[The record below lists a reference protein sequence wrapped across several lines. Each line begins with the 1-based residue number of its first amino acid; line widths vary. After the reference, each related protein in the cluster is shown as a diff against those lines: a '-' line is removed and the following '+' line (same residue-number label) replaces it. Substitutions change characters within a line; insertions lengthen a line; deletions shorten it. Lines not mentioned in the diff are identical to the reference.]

1 MPAASRPRM
10 HQLERKGE
18 RRAGIVNR
26 LRDRRDRMIGAIL
39 LGNNLVNILA
49 SALATSLFIAAVGE
63 AGVVFATVAMTV
75 LVLVFGEILPKTYAF
90 RNAEDLALRLSPV
103 LRVIISVLAPISDF
117 IQLVIR
123 GTLRL
128 FGVEIR
134 GDENWTETIEELRG
148 AIELHR
154 GGDASVQTERAMLR
168 SILDLADVDVELVMR
183 HRTDVVAIDAD
194 LPTNKII
201 NEVLDSPYT
210 RIPLWRGE
218 PDNIVGVLH
227 AKVLLRAIHD
237 HRDELD
243 NLQLKHIVTPPWFI
257 PETTTLLDQL
267 QAFRRRREHFALV
280 VDEYGALMGI
290 VTLEDILEEIVGDI
304 ADEHDVVLV
313 GVRPER
319 GGSYLVDGGVTVR
332 DLNRQFE
339 WRLPDQDAATIAG
352 LVIHE
357 AKLIPEI
364 GQIFMF
370 HGFRFEIARRERNQI
385 TSVRMTPA
393 HDEELLDEQDN
404 AEKQVIQRD

>member
-1 MPAASRPRM
+1 MLSAFFSGSETALTAASRPRM

-63 AGVVFATVAMTV
+63 AGVVYATVAMTV

-90 RNAEDLALRLSPV
+90 RNAEGLALRLSPV

-117 IQLVIR
+117 IQIVIR

-194 LPTNKII
+194 LPTSKII

-237 HRDELD
+237 HLDELD
-243 NLQLKHIVTPPWFI
+243 NLQFKHIVTPPWFI

-290 VTLEDILEEIVGDI
+290 VTLEDILEEIVGDFTTDLHATNTDI
-304 ADEHDVVLV
+304 HPQDDET
-313 GVRPER
+313 
-319 GGSYLVDGGVTVR
+319 YLIDGGTHVR
-332 DLNRQFE
+332 LINRSLGWGMPTDGPKTLNGLITE
-339 WRLPDQDAATIAG
+339 YLETIPDSNICLRINGYRIEIVQIQDNMIKT
-352 LVIHE
+352 
-357 AKLIPEI
+357 AKL
-364 GQIFMF
+364 
-370 HGFRFEIARRERNQI
+370 
-385 TSVRMTPA
+385 S
-393 HDEELLDEQDN
+393 EEPDLF
-404 AEKQVIQRD
+404 